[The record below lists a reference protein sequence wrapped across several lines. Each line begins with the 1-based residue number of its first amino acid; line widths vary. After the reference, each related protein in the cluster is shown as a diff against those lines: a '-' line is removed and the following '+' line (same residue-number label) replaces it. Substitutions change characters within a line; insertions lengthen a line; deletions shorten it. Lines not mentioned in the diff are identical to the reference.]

1 MNTILISNDYNVVYK
16 NNKEIYYEKN
26 ISFNSKNN
34 IYEKIL
40 IINTIKYYTF
50 YIYYHKDYSITN
62 NLDHF
67 IFNFLIYQ
75 LENLN
80 NGKYMLQYINEQNIL
95 YTPLMIIKKKKS
107 LLNSID
113 NSIYDIINKNYMNFN
128 NLPQYIINQ
137 YFNIHNISRKNIIN
151 NNSHYNNSHYNNHNY
166 SLYYNINNTNY
177 SLNIIPE
184 TYDMVY
190 SDTYKTYNNYDDDIN
205 DINLYDNSYSNLYNI
220 INEIGDDKMSISTNE
235 NSKNMYN
242 IENTNLLNDNNI
254 DIYNYIEKVT

>member
-26 ISFNSKNN
+26 ISINSNNN

-75 LENLN
+75 LENLD
-80 NGKYMLQYINEQNIL
+80 NGKYMLQYINEKNIL
-95 YTPLMIIKKKKS
+95 YTPLMIIKKNKS

-128 NLPQYIINQ
+128 NLPEYIINQ
-137 YFNIHNISRKNIIN
+137 YFNIHNISRKTIIN
-151 NNSHYNNSHYNNHNY
+151 NNSHYNNNHNY
-166 SLYYNINNTNY
+166 SLYYNTYNRNY
-177 SLNIIPE
+177 SLNFIPE

-190 SDTYKTYNNYDDDIN
+190 SDTYKSYNNYDDDIN

-220 INEIGDDKMSISTNE
+220 INEISDDKMSIFSNE

-242 IENTNLLNDNNI
+242 IENTSLLSGNTI
-254 DIYNYIEKVT
+254 DIYKT